1 MAASMCASYSLPGVA
16 AVHYGRGALFR
27 ETEIEIG
34 EPGIGGPPG
43 GAVPCHAA
51 GKFTSR
57 PEIALHLLGRQ
68 LLSLRRIGEP
78 MRQALGVG
86 AVGSH
91 LHGLQAAS

>member
-16 AVHYGRGALFR
+16 AVHYGRGTLFR

-57 PEIALHLLGRQ
+57 PEIALHHTFETPGLYKLWGQ
-68 LLSLRRIGEP
+68 F
-78 MRQALGVG
+78 QTHDG
-86 AVGSH
+86 AIVTADFVVRVA
-91 LHGLQAAS
+91 Q